1 VKKEAIERDPRNAS
15 VARDLRATWMRPL
28 VLAAAIA
35 LLSACAVVQPRL
47 AAPNHM
53 IGTWRMVSAFIE
65 AQGERTPAYGAHPNG
80 LLVFTADMHYVEV
93 LLDGD
98 LKPFASNARGRGT
111 DEENRRAMAGTIG
124 MFGRYTVD
132 EDGNFSG
139 NVVEGATFPNW
150 IGAVRTTADLRLRV
164 VGDRLFEE
172 FRRPDGTRI
181 AIEFQRVR

>member
-1 VKKEAIERDPRNAS
+1 M
-15 VARDLRATWMRPL
+15 L
-28 VLAAAIA
+28 LAGAAIA
-35 LLSACAVVQPRL
+35 LLVACAVTQPQPQPQPQP
-47 AAPNHM
+47 AAPNHVA
-53 IGTWRMVSAFIE
+53 GTWRMVSAFIE
-65 AQGERTPAYGAHPNG
+65 AQGERTPAYGAHPGG
-80 LLVFTADMHYVEV
+80 LLVFTTDMHYVEV
-93 LLDGD
+93 LTDGD
-98 LKPFASNARGRGT
+98 LKPFAANARGQGT

-132 EDGNFSG
+132 QAGHFSG

-150 IGAVRTTADLRLRV
+150 VGAVRTTDDLRLRV